1 MTTVADLVADV
12 RRRVYGSMT
21 ENVNLVQTSASAG
34 QTSFQLELGVDGIQK
49 GMILSSGL
57 NVWFVKGVYSTDN
70 TVFVIPGYDNSPK
83 TAITTG
89 DMVYVRPRM
98 TDWYAF
104 NSINDQLR
112 RLSSPD
118 AGLYKIGTWVAE
130 VDPTYQTYV
139 VPVEAENMINLLR
152 VRWRSPG
159 TTDVWTDV
167 PDRYYRWVYSNEQN
181 IVRLLYNVPSG
192 TDVEFIYKAPF
203 SQATSLDDDPVADLG
218 LSESMLDIPALGAAI
233 DLLRT
238 TESRR
243 NQVSSQGDSRR
254 PDEVSMTANSSIA
267 GVLERDYRRRVQDE
281 MVRLVTRIPIYRGI

>member
-1 MTTVADLVADV
+1 MSTVADLVADV

-21 ENVNLVQTSASAG
+21 ENVNLAQVSASAG
-34 QTSFQLELGVDGIQK
+34 QTSIQLELGVDGIQK
-49 GMILSSGL
+49 GMLLSSGL

-83 TAITTG
+83 TAVTAG

-104 NSINDQLR
+104 NAINDQLR

-118 AGLYKIGTWVAE
+118 AGLYKIGTWVAK
-130 VDPTYQTYV
+130 VDPTYQTYT
-139 VPVEAENMINLLR
+139 VPVAAANMINILR

-159 TTDVWTDV
+159 TTDVWTDI

-181 IVRLLYNVPSG
+181 IVRLLLNVPSG
-192 TDVEFIYKAPF
+192 TEIEFTYKAPF
-203 SQATSLDDDPVADLG
+203 AQATSLADDPVADLG
-218 LSESMLDIPALGAAI
+218 LSDSMLDIPALGAAV

-243 NQVSSQGDSRR
+243 NQVSTQGDSRR
-254 PDEVSMTANSSIA
+254 PEEVSMTANSSIA
-267 GVLERDYRRRVQDE
+267 GVMERDYRRRVQDE
-281 MVRLVTRIPIYRGI
+281 MSRLVTRVPIYRGI

>member
-49 GMILSSGL
+49 GMLLSSGL

-104 NSINDQLR
+104 NAINDQLR

-118 AGLYKIGTWVAE
+118 AGLYKIGTWVAD
-130 VDPTYQTYV
+130 VDSTYQTYV

-159 TTDVWTDV
+159 TTDVWTEISN
-167 PDRYYRWVYSNEQN
+167 RYYRWIYSNEQN

-192 TDVEFIYKAPF
+192 TEIEFVYKAPF
-203 SQATSLDDDPVADLG
+203 SQATSLDDDPVEDLG
-218 LSESMLDIPALGAAI
+218 LSESMLDIPALGAAV

-243 NQVSSQGDSRR
+243 NQVSNQGDSRR

-281 MVRLVTRIPIYRGI
+281 MARLVNRIPIYRGL

>member
-1 MTTVADLVADV
+1 VTTVADLVADV

-49 GMILSSGL
+49 GMLLSSGL

-104 NSINDQLR
+104 NAINDQLR

-118 AGLYKIGTWVAE
+118 AGLYKIGTWVAD
-130 VDPTYQTYV
+130 VDSTYQTYV

-159 TTDVWTDV
+159 TTDVWTEISN
-167 PDRYYRWVYSNEQN
+167 RYYRWIYSNEQN

-192 TDVEFIYKAPF
+192 TEIEFVYKAPF
-203 SQATSLDDDPVADLG
+203 SQATSLDDDPVEDLG
-218 LSESMLDIPALGAAI
+218 LSESMLDIPALGAAV

-243 NQVSSQGDSRR
+243 NQVSNQGDSRR

-281 MVRLVTRIPIYRGI
+281 MARLVNRIPIYRGL

>member
-1 MTTVADLVADV
+1 MTTVADLVSDV

-98 TDWYAF
+98 TDWFAF

-159 TTDVWTDV
+159 TTDVWTEI

-192 TDVEFIYKAPF
+192 TDIEFTYKAPF
-203 SQATSLDDDPVADLG
+203 SQATSLSDDLVEDIG
-218 LSESMLDIPALGAAI
+218 LSESMIDIPALGAAVS
-233 DLLRT
+233 LLRT
-238 TESRR
+238 TEARR
-243 NQVSSQGDSRR
+243 NQITTQGDSRR
-254 PDEVSMTANSSIA
+254 ADEVSMTANSSIA
-267 GVLERDYRRRVQDE
+267 TQMEREYRQRVQDE

>member
-1 MTTVADLVADV
+1 MSTVADLVADV

-49 GMILSSGL
+49 GMLLSSGL

-83 TAITTG
+83 TAVTAG

-104 NSINDQLR
+104 NAINDQLR

-130 VDPTYQTYV
+130 VDPTYQTYT
-139 VPVEAENMINLLR
+139 VPVAAANMINILR

-159 TTDVWTDV
+159 TTDVWTDI

-181 IVRLLYNVPSG
+181 IVRLLLNVPSG
-192 TDVEFIYKAPF
+192 TEIEFTYKAPF
-203 SQATSLDDDPVADLG
+203 AQATSLADDPVADLG
-218 LSESMLDIPALGAAI
+218 LSDSMLDIPALGAAV

-243 NQVSSQGDSRR
+243 NQVSTQGDSRR
-254 PDEVSMTANSSIA
+254 PEEISMTANSSIA
-267 GVLERDYRRRVQDE
+267 SVLEKDYRRRIQDE
-281 MVRLVTRIPIYRGI
+281 MGRLVTRVPIYKGI

>member
-21 ENVNLVQTSASAG
+21 ENVNLAQTSASAG
-34 QTSFQLELGVDGIQK
+34 QTSIQLELGVDGIQK
-49 GMILSSGL
+49 GMLLSSGL

-118 AGLYKIGTWVAE
+118 AGLYKIGTWVVE

-139 VPVEAENMINLLR
+139 VPVGAENMINLLR

-159 TTDVWTDV
+159 TTDVWTEI

-192 TDVEFIYKAPF
+192 TDIEFTYKAPF
-203 SQATSLDDDPVADLG
+203 SQATSLSDDLVEDIG
-218 LSESMLDIPALGAAI
+218 LSESMIDIPALGAAVS
-233 DLLRT
+233 LLRT
-238 TESRR
+238 TEARR
-243 NQVSSQGDSRR
+243 NQITTQGDSRR

-267 GVLERDYRRRVQDE
+267 TQMEREYRQRVQDE